1 MMAVSTLTS
10 AMSKAMKLTVPKL
23 ITILAVSLTI
33 PVAITA
39 KKNSFA
45 EPGSTLPIFP
55 AAAPAALTKA
65 VTASSLLFYNIGLA
79 EKGLSY
85 EVFLSAMKGF
95 SRLRERELVSKDSIL
110 TIVDFSKSSREKRL
124 YVVDLK
130 KQDVLFHS
138 VVAHGKNSGQEY
150 ARSFSNKPSSNKS
163 SLGFY
168 VTEGTYIGSNGYS
181 LKLQGLET
189 GINDMALPRAIV
201 MHGAEYANESVIRT
215 KGFLGRSF
223 GCPAIPQKLTR
234 PIIDKIKNGNA
245 IFVYYPDP
253 SYMKRSKLLNS

>member
-1 MMAVSTLTS
+1 MKAVSSLTS
-10 AMSKAMKLTVPKL
+10 AATKAMKFTVPRL
-23 ITILAVSLTI
+23 FTLLALSLTI

-39 KKNSFA
+39 KRSNFA
-45 EPGSTLPIFP
+45 VPGNPFP
-55 AAAPAALTKA
+55 VFPSATPAALTKA
-65 VTASSLLFYNIGLA
+65 ASATSMLFYTIGLDNQ
-79 EKGLSY
+79 GLPY
-85 EVFLSAMKGF
+85 EAFLSAMKGF
-95 SRLRERELVSKDSIL
+95 STLRERQLVSEDSIL

-130 KQDVLFHS
+130 KQGILFHT
-138 VVAHGKNSGQEY
+138 VVAHGRNSGQEF

-168 VTEGTYIGSNGYS
+168 VTEGTYMGSNGYS
-181 LKLQGLET
+181 LRLQGVET

-223 GCPAIPQKLTR
+223 GCPAVPQKLTR
-234 PIIDKIKNGNA
+234 PIIDRIKNGNA

>member
-1 MMAVSTLTS
+1 MMAVYNITS
-10 AMSKAMKLTVPKL
+10 LLAKAMKFTVPKL
-23 ITILAVSLTI
+23 FTILAVSLTI

-39 KKNSFA
+39 KRNSFT
-45 EPGSTLPIFP
+45 EPGRPNPVFP
-55 AAAPAALTKA
+55 VIAPVALTKA
-65 VTASSLLFYNIGLA
+65 VTASSLLFHNIGLA
-79 EKGLSY
+79 EQGLPY
-85 EVFLSAMKGF
+85 EAFLSAMKGF
-95 SRLRERELVSKDSIL
+95 SRLRERELVSEDSIL

-130 KQDVLFHS
+130 KQDMLFHT
-138 VVAHGKNSGQEY
+138 VVAHGRNSGQEY
-150 ARSFSNKPSSNKS
+150 ARSFSNKPSSYKS

-201 MHGAEYANESVIRT
+201 MHGADYANESVIRS

-234 PIIDKIKNGNA
+234 PIIDRIKNGNA